1 MDKTIE
7 NFENYIKKNGE
18 QDVDSIDVDRLF
30 KIVDI
35 FKDLKEVEKMNN
47 YGNEYNR
54 GYREYNEYNG
64 YDEYNRRGVD
74 SKYKASKYMDS
85 MKGNYEAY
93 EEDRNEYNRG
103 NYGVKEDGLHDLES
117 MLHSNHKLLKYI
129 KETATSPEEKE
140 IVRKY
145 FQKFSELMN
154 V

>member
-54 GYREYNEYNG
+54 GYREYNEFG
-64 YDEYNRRGVD
+64 RRGVD
-74 SKYKASKYMDS
+74 SRYKASKYMDS

-93 EEDRNEYNRG
+93 EEDRSEFNAGG
-103 NYGVKEDGLHDLES
+103 NYGAKEDGLHDLES